1 MLKYRA
7 IVMLGAFVL
16 DLLLGDPIWL
26 PHPVIMMGKLIG
38 FLEDRLRRIFPKT
51 DRGERIAGI
60 VLVLIVC
67 LVCFGIPFLVVWF
80 AYRLQPYVG
89 VALEIFFCGQ
99 LLAARS
105 LRSESMKVYER
116 LINGT
121 LDEARYAVSMIVGRD
136 TENLSREGVIRA
148 AVETVAENTS
158 DGVIAPMFYMALG
171 GAPLMFLYKAINT
184 MDSMLGYKNDRYLW
198 FGRCAA
204 KLDDA
209 ANYVPARLSALLMIA
224 ASAAGFDPANAFR
237 IYKQDRRKHASPNSA
252 QTESVMAGALHIQ
265 LAGDASYFGKIYKK
279 PFIGKPDREVE
290 DEDIPRAYRLMY
302 FTSFLGLAVFAGMA
316 FVLNIL
322 QIIRK

>member
-16 DLLLGDPIWL
+16 DLLLGDPTWL

-302 FTSFLGLAVFAGMA
+302 FTSFLGLSAFAGMA

>member
-16 DLLLGDPIWL
+16 DLLLGDPTWL

-38 FLEDRLRRIFPKT
+38 SLESRLRRIFPKT

-224 ASAAGFDPANAFR
+224 ASVDGFDPANAFR

>member
-16 DLLLGDPIWL
+16 DLLLGDPTWL

>member
-1 MLKYRA
+1 MLRYRA
-7 IVMLGAFVL
+7 AVMLGAFVL
-16 DLLLGDPIWL
+16 DFLMGDPAWL
-26 PHPVIMMGKLIG
+26 PHPVVMMGKLIS
-38 FLEDRLRRIFPKT
+38 FLENKLRKSFPKT
-51 DRGERIAGI
+51 DRGERIAGTI
-60 VLVLIVC
+60 LVLIVC
-67 LVCFGIPFLVVWF
+67 VLCFCVPFLVIWF
-80 AYRLQPYVG
+80 AYRTYPYIG
-89 VALEIFFCGQ
+89 VAFEIFFCGQ

-105 LRSESMKVYER
+105 LRSESMKVYEK
-116 LINGT
+116 LKNGT

-136 TENLSREGVIRA
+136 TGNLSREGVTRA

-184 MDSMLGYKNDRYLW
+184 MDSMLGYKNERYLW

-224 ASAAGFDPANAFR
+224 ASTAGFDPANAFR
-237 IYKQDRRKHASPNSA
+237 IYKRDRRKHASPNSA

-279 PFIGKPDREVE
+279 PFIGNPDREVE
-290 DEDIPRAYRLMY
+290 DEDIPRACRLMY
-302 FTSFLGLAVFAGMA
+302 FTSIIGLAVFAGISYIFKVFRM
-316 FVLNIL
+316 I
-322 QIIRK
+322 

>member
-16 DLLLGDPIWL
+16 DLLLGDPTWL

-290 DEDIPRAYRLMY
+290 DEDIPRACRLMY
-302 FTSFLGLAVFAGMA
+302 FTSFLGLSAFEGMA

>member
-1 MLKYRA
+1 MLNYRA

-16 DLLLGDPIWL
+16 DLLLGDPAWL

-38 FLEDRLRRIFPKT
+38 FLENRLRKLFPKT

-60 VLVLIVC
+60 ILVLTVC
-67 LVCFGIPFLVVWF
+67 VVCFGVPFLVIWF
-80 AYRLQPYVG
+80 AYRLQPYAG

-99 LLAARS
+99 LLAACS

-116 LINGT
+116 LKNGT
-121 LDEARYAVSMIVGRD
+121 IDEARYAVSMIVGRD
-136 TENLSREGVIRA
+136 TGNLSREGVIRA

-184 MDSMLGYKNDRYLW
+184 MDSMLGYKNERYLW

-209 ANYVPARLSALLMIA
+209 ANFVPARLSALLMIA
-224 ASAAGFDPANAFR
+224 ASTAGFDPANAFR

-279 PFIGKPDREVE
+279 PFIGKPDREIE
-290 DEDIPRAYRLMY
+290 DEDIPQACRLMY
-302 FTSFLGLAVFAGMA
+302 FTSILGLVVFTGIVYSLM
-316 FVLNIL
+316 FFN
-322 QIIRK
+322 R